1 MKIKLFQLGLVTFLL
16 FFVSATASAE
26 QVRQATLANFV
37 GDVMIRQ
44 DGGEWKPAT
53 PGVIMKINDEVKTS
67 SGATAEV
74 LLDNG
79 ATGSVKIH
87 EKSQFKIDIM
97 DEDRATGDKVT
108 YLNLALGKILIQVQ
122 KLQGDSK
129 FEVRTPTS
137 TTGVRGTVFEVSVE

>member
-1 MKIKLFQLGLVTFLL
+1 MNGKLQLGLVTLLL

-26 QVRQATLANFV
+26 QIRQATLANFAGEV
-37 GDVMIRQ
+37 LVKQ

-53 PGVIMKINDEVKTS
+53 PGITMKINDEIKTS
-67 SGATAEV
+67 SGASAEV

-79 ATGSVKIH
+79 NTGSVKIR
-87 EKSQFKIDIM
+87 EKSHFKIDTM
-97 DEDRATGDKVT
+97 NVDPTTGDKVT
-108 YLNLALGKILIQVQ
+108 YLNLALGRILIQVQ

>member
-1 MKIKLFQLGLVTFLL
+1 MNSKLQLGLVTFLL
-16 FFVSATASAE
+16 FFVSTTASAD
-26 QVRQATLANFV
+26 QVRQATLTNFA
-37 GDVMIRQ
+37 GDVMVRQ

-53 PGVIMKINDEVKTS
+53 NGIVMKINDEIKTA
-67 SGATAEV
+67 SGASAEV

-79 ATGSVKIH
+79 EVQIR
-87 EKSQFKIDIM
+87 EKTHFKIDTM
-97 DEDRATGDKVT
+97 DLNPTTGEKTT
-108 YLNLALGKILIQVQ
+108 YLNLALGRILIHAQ